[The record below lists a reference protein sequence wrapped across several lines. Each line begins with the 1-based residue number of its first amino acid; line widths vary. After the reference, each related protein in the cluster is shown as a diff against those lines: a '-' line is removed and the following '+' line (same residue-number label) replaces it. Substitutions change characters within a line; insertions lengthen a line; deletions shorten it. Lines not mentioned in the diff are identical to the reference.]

1 MPNWCYS
8 KVMIETKNLE
18 DAELLEREFERAFSS
33 NPLKADFGNEW
44 LGNLLLQ
51 IGMPEEEVLRGPVR
65 CRGSVVDWGRSDKTL
80 KFDIES
86 AWSPHVGCVKRF
98 VDYYVDDASVL
109 YTAEEPGCQLY
120 WTNDSD
126 VVGTVAID
134 LYSDGTFPDELE
146 ELIRSCC
153 DARQEDIVKALSEYL
168 GHEGTLPEFEAEINK
183 KVREINEDFY
193 VSFNVYQ
200 DVPIEE

>member
-1 MPNWCYS
+1 MPNWCFADL
-8 KVMIETKNLE
+8 MIKTKSTK
-18 DAELLEREFERAFSS
+18 DAETLEKEFEKAFSS
-33 NPLKADFGNEW
+33 NPLNADFGNVW

-51 IGMPEEEVLRGPVR
+51 IGMPEEDVIRGPVG
-65 CRGSVVDWGRSDKTL
+65 CRGSALFWEREEDAIHFQL
-80 KFDIES
+80 ES
-86 AWSPHVGCVKRF
+86 AWSPHVECVKLF
-98 VDYYVDDASVL
+98 VDHYVDDASVL
-109 YTAEEPGCQLY
+109 YVAEEPGCQLY

-153 DARQEDIVKALSEYL
+153 DARQEDVVKALSEYL
-168 GHEGTLPEFEAEINK
+168 GHEGTFPEFEAEINK

-200 DVPIEE
+200 DVPI